1 MIKYFALTFCILI
14 GVNGFAWNDIEYQ
27 NKRLLNN
34 LKKNGISDF
43 SILKELHSEAWN
55 QSKGYGKF
63 FKVQESVEES
73 KVQYVFIGRVNSCR
87 TGGCDEGALDS
98 NSVESEYFDYF
109 IFFDSSKTVSLIE
122 VFNYQATHGYEVTA
136 KGWLKQFVGFSG
148 NDTLIVNKDID
159 GISGATISVHAITLD
174 VQEKTRIL
182 KSID

>member
-1 MIKYFALTFCILI
+1 MRYLILALFLMFSVSLSAGNQID
-14 GVNGFAWNDIEYQ
+14 FQ

-43 SILKELHSEAWN
+43 SKLKEVELGANN
-55 QSKGYGKF
+55 QIPESGKF
-63 FKVQESVEES
+63 FKVVNGAETGDV
-73 KVQYVFIGRVNSCR
+73 KYVYVGRINSCR
-87 TGGCDEGALDS
+87 TGGCDKGMSEESL
-98 NSVESEYFDYF
+98 ESEYFDYY
-109 IFFDSSKTVSLIE
+109 IFFDETKKVSFVE

-136 KGWLKQFVGFSG
+136 KGWLKQFVGFAG

-182 KSID
+182 KSNN